1 MTYGVGRALHLVIA
15 LRSLLAL
22 ITNKAKVCMDT
33 FRLESHEGF
42 KNRSAEI
49 IVKRCRQRVRTNP
62 KAVHQVV
69 TTLARIFGIPRP
81 IAVAVLYGEVQVR
94 AVDLDGTLE
103 FNWPNNGSLEAW

>member
-1 MTYGVGRALHLVIA
+1 
-15 LRSLLAL
+15 
-22 ITNKAKVCMDT
+22 MDT

-49 IVKRCRQRVRTNP
+49 IVKRCRQRVRTNR

-94 AVDLDGTLE
+94 AVDLNGTLE

>member
-22 ITNKAKVCMDT
+22 ITKKAKVCMDT
-33 FRLESHEGF
+33 FRLESREGH
-42 KNRSAEI
+42 KNHSAER
-49 IVKRCRQRVRTNP
+49 IVKRCRQRVKTNR

-69 TTLARIFGIPRP
+69 TTLAKIFGIPRP

-94 AVDLDGTLE
+94 SVDPDGTIE